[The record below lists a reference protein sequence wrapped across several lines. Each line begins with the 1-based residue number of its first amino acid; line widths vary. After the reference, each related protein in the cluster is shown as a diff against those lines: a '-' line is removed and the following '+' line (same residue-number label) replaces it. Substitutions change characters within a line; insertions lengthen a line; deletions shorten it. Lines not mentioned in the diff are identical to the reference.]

1 MPLVNP
7 VPVFDFTV
15 FLMSATPGPSS
26 SLAAGLGAVAG
37 AVLGATL
44 TGTFAEVS
52 GINAEMET
60 EEYREGGRNTGPHK
74 FIKWGK
80 YPNLVFKRGVTPNT
94 DLWDWYYQ
102 VLYGDQS
109 VLRKNGII
117 VLTDRSSAVPG
128 ISGAPLP
135 PGLPGLTR
143 LPIAIW
149 SFSNGLPEKLQG
161 PGLNAKSNEIAIET
175 LEIAHEGLVRLGPGM
190 LPGIG
195 DPVSAIGAAV
205 TGSISGS
212 VSVSL

>member
-15 FLMSATPGPSS
+15 FLMNATTGSG
-26 SLAAGLGAVAG
+26 AAPA
-37 AVLGATL
+37 AVL
-44 TGTFAEVS
+44 TGSFAEVS

-60 EEYREGGRNTGPHK
+60 EEYREGGRNSGPHK

-80 YPNLVFKRGVTPNT
+80 YPNLVFKRGVTQNT
-94 DLWDWYYQ
+94 DIWDWYYQ

-117 VLTDRSSAVPG
+117 VLTDRSAAVPG
-128 ISGAPLP
+128 LSGAPP
-135 PGLPGLTR
+135 PPGLTR
-143 LPIAIW
+143 QPIAIW

-175 LEIAHEGLVRLGPGM
+175 LEIVHEGLIRLEPGM

-195 DPVSAIGAAV
+195 DAV
-205 TGSISGS
+205 
-212 VSVSL
+212 